1 MDTQQWQ
8 IYTNGYFIADNAVIS
23 ANGDLE
29 LGLSNVLPSTDY
41 TDPPFS
47 GAKASVINL

>member
-8 IYTNGYFIADNAVIS
+8 VYTNGYSNVDNAVIS

-29 LGLSNVLPSTDY
+29 LGLSNVLPSEDF

-47 GAKASVINL
+47 GAKASVVNS